1 MEEKPK
7 IAKESVIKL
16 GTSFLLIIFIAVVL
30 ARYLINDEFRNM
42 VDSKILRKNLTE
54 NSSHVIEIN
63 SDSNPY
69 VYAFDKYITVLSKN
83 VLSFYAQNASLV
95 SSIDLNI
102 TAPYMNSQDKYLVVA
117 EQEIGRASC
126 RERV

>member
-117 EQEIGRASC
+117 EQGRK
-126 RERV
+126 